1 MVVCLYTTFHH
12 FLTQQHNQRAY
23 RNNIALIHHLK
34 HKTMEPIKSL
44 DEKIYDISLECKA
57 LSYSNVNHREVLRQ
71 MADKL
76 EQLARAAHLEHNIA
90 MYESSFEG

>member
-1 MVVCLYTTFHH
+1 
-12 FLTQQHNQRAY
+12 
-23 RNNIALIHHLK
+23 
-34 HKTMEPIKSL
+34 MEPIKSL

-76 EQLARAAHLEHNIA
+76 EKLALAAHREHW
-90 MYESSFEG
+90 MSMKESSFEG